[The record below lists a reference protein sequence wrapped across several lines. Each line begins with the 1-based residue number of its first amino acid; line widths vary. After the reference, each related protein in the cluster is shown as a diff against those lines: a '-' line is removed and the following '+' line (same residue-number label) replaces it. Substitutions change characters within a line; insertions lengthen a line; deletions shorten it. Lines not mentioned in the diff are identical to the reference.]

1 MAVLIADRG
10 YELYVACET
19 ARDVDQLYVELGM
32 TDVTQEDSMHSV
44 CDPELPDAG
53 QVWGGVVEDVDQW
66 RESLVGAV

>member
-1 MAVLIADRG
+1 
-10 YELYVACET
+10 
-19 ARDVDQLYVELGM
+19 LGM

-66 RESLVGAV
+66 RESLVGAVWN